1 MEFPNGKRFAFSILD
16 DTDDSTLANVKP
28 VYDALSDAGMRTTKT
43 VWPMSCPEGSRLFF
57 AGETLENLAYLKFVQ
72 ELAAQGFEIA
82 SHGATMESSVRE
94 RTRRGL
100 EFIKKEFG
108 AYPRLYCN
116 HGFNRENL
124 YWGSKRFQSPL
135 LQKLFVCI
143 PGSRSVTYH
152 GDDESSPYFWGD
164 LAVAHIQYVR
174 NFTFRRLNML
184 EMNPD
189 MPYRMRGTKY
199 VNFWFSTSDAPDA
212 NAFNRLLTRE
222 RMDKLERDGG
232 VCIISTHLGKGFA
245 TEGKI
250 DQETGEIL
258 RYLSRKSGW
267 FVPVSEILDYLRKRQ
282 TGKELSGFARLKL
295 EYLYILDKLH
305 LAL

>member
-1 MEFPNGKRFAFSILD
+1 MEFPDGKRFAFSILD

-135 LQKLFVCI
+135 LQKLFACI

-152 GDDESSPYFWGD
+152 GDDESSPYFGGIWPS
-164 LAVAHIQYVR
+164 H
-174 NFTFRRLNML
+174 T
-184 EMNPD
+184 
-189 MPYRMRGTKY
+189 
-199 VNFWFSTSDAPDA
+199 FST
-212 NAFNRLLTRE
+212 
-222 RMDKLERDGG
+222 
-232 VCIISTHLGKGFA
+232 FA
-245 TEGKI
+245 TSHFDG
-250 DQETGEIL
+250 
-258 RYLSRKSGW
+258 
-267 FVPVSEILDYLRKRQ
+267 
-282 TGKELSGFARLKL
+282 
-295 EYLYILDKLH
+295 
-305 LAL
+305 

>member
-16 DTDDSTLANVKP
+16 DTDDSTLANVRP
-28 VYDALSDAGMRTTKT
+28 VYDALRDAGMRTTKT
-43 VWPMSCPEGSRLFF
+43 VWPMTCPEGSRLFF
-57 AGETLENLAYLKFVQ
+57 AGETLESLSYLKFVQ

-82 SHGATMESSVRE
+82 SHGATMESSLRE

-116 HGFNRENL
+116 HGFNQENL
-124 YWGSKRFQSPL
+124 YWGRKRFQSPL
-135 LQKLFVCI
+135 LRKLFSCI

-199 VNFWFSTSDAPDA
+199 VNFWFSTSDAPDVK
-212 NAFNRLLTRE
+212 AFNRLLTRE
-222 RMDKLERDGG
+222 RIDKLETDGG

-245 TEGKI
+245 ADGKI
-250 DQETGEIL
+250 DHETGEIL

-267 FVPVSEILDYLRKRQ
+267 YVPVSEILDYLRKKQ
-282 TGKELSGFARLKL
+282 TGSELGGFARLKL